1 MKSDDWFSKL
11 VGKLVRTADYMSSIL
26 RQNYTMA
33 ERVNLVRASV
43 SRGHETKLLN
53 FRVTYLSEGA
63 FRTQLREIFFEGE
76 YRFDAETE
84 SPARI
89 SAWPRCSSN
98 TSTLS
103 HALLLLRQTLPRHP
117 RYKRTS
123 NRIIFR
129 TSQRTI
135 YFSQIPKAII
145 HFMSQPMWPGAS
157 G

>member
-1 MKSDDWFSKL
+1 VKSDDWFSKL

-76 YRFDAETE
+76 YRFDA
-84 SPARI
+84 
-89 SAWPRCSSN
+89 AWPRCSSN